1 MPPSFFVGSFF
12 FCHGHLWPVL
22 SFFATGIRV
31 HSLSFTAFSAVGIRG
46 RLFLFALSALVG
58 GYQCTSQFLASC
70 SALAARQPSGGPRG
84 QPVSML
90 CGMDR
95 VMLYNMNVWSRQ
107 DRVLKLDRA
116 MLYNMNGQSRQDS
129 VVTTL
134 LAMPTSIV

>member
-1 MPPSFFVGSFF
+1 MVDFFSLPCQRLLEDISVPLNFW
-12 FCHGHLWPVL
+12 HHALRLPLVR
-22 SFFATGIRV
+22 RV
-31 HSLSFTAFSAVGIRG
+31 
-46 RLFLFALSALVG
+46 
-58 GYQCTSQFLASC
+58 
-70 SALAARQPSGGPRG
+70 GGPRG

>member
-1 MPPSFFVGSFF
+1 
-12 FCHGHLWPVL
+12 
-22 SFFATGIRV
+22 
-31 HSLSFTAFSAVGIRG
+31 
-46 RLFLFALSALVG
+46 
-58 GYQCTSQFLASC
+58 
-70 SALAARQPSGGPRG
+70 
-84 QPVSML
+84 ML

-95 VMLYNMNVWSRQ
+95 VMLYNMNVWYRQ